1 MERKKILV
9 KRKKISKSYKKPI
22 IIGSVVVLSV
32 ILLLVSL
39 YVSLILPWKNVYLK
53 VGNNKITYD
62 EINYQIYLA
71 SKTLNSPLPNL
82 QTGDP
87 KSLAASRNVLQLAY
101 INAISDGILYNKA
114 LRDNLNVSQSEI
126 DSYIANLRDSVS
138 QGFNNKELALE
149 DFLSTIGVRKSSLR
163 DIVYKK
169 LLADKEI
176 DLLTKD
182 ITVSEQEVKNFY
194 EEFSQVYVKNPN
206 EKEKYFKEHYEKIR
220 EDCLRSKKDQYVST
234 TLRTNIINEGIK
246 DIQVDN
252 PYKKLMRFWY
262 GTFLGTQIPE
272 IYKATNVQDLLT

>member
-53 VGNNKITYD
+53 VGNDKITYD

>member
-53 VGNNKITYD
+53 VGNDKITYD

-206 EKEKYFKEHYEKIR
+206 EKEKYFKEHYEKII